1 MLGHF
6 IGTQN
11 DHKNIFHFISDA
23 LLAQRDLISNEL
35 QFFHLPESRF
45 GAHRKSVCIIKARLD
60 GARNDT
66 FPIWTK
72 RKIYL
77 MYMTICRYPK
87 GHKMYLNDKI
97 IQIGLVILVQFLLV
111 GWSLTDWL
119 TD

>member
-11 DHKNIFHFISDA
+11 DHINIFHLILDA
-23 LLAQRDLISNEL
+23 LLAQPDYISNEL

-45 GAHRKSVCIIKARLD
+45 RAHRKSVCIIKVRLD

-66 FPIWTK
+66 FAIWTK

-77 MYMTICRYPK
+77 GIISDVHDYADIPK
-87 GHKMYLNDKI
+87 DIKCI
-97 IQIGLVILVQFLLV
+97 
-111 GWSLTDWL
+111 
-119 TD
+119 